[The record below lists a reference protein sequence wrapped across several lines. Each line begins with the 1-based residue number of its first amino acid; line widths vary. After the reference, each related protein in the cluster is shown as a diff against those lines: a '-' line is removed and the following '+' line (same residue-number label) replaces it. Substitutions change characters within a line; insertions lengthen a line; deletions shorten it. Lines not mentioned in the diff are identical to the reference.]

1 MRGLERSLRL
11 AGGVARAGTAAIV
24 AVVALAFVA
33 ISLLALAS
41 DEIGLTDCSRRDGVN
56 HRC

>member
-1 MRGLERSLRL
+1 MRL
-11 AGGVARAGTAAIV
+11 AGWVAGAGTAAIV
-24 AVVALAFVA
+24 AVVALAFLA

-41 DEIGLTDCSRRDGVN
+41 DEIGLFDCSRSDGVN